1 MTGALEREA
10 AAPVPSVNRGRL
22 LVALTA
28 LHMLNDF
35 YGLILPP
42 LLPTLRDA
50 FQLSYTQLGVIPFV
64 GTAVSALLQPT
75 LGYVADRRRQR
86 RLFLALGFL
95 GYAVAMVW
103 LSSAGSYGLIL
114 VGAALL
120 GLASST
126 YHPQSATFL
135 LQYFSGRRG
144 FAQGVH
150 GLGNGLGFL
159 LAPLAVTT
167 LVPALGWQGTVRVL
181 ALPAL
186 LAAALVWLALREP
199 PVQGARGLFAGV
211 TGPVRLLTVVSG
223 LGLAGGFG
231 FLVWL
236 PSYYVAR
243 GYSFGDAGLLT
254 SAMVATGLIAQP
266 AGGALS
272 DRFGRRNVMI
282 WSLIGVALFQG
293 LFVFADGLPPMLAL
307 SLLAGLCY
315 AVLGPVVMVYAGEL
329 AAGGRTGTA
338 VGVVWGLG
346 ISFSA
351 VAPPLSGWAID
362 GFGFPAAFVGLAVT
376 SLVAAALAMRLPAA
390 QA

>member
-1 MTGALEREA
+1 VTDTLEREA
-10 AAPVPSVNRGRL
+10 TAPAPSINRGQM

-42 LLPTLRDA
+42 LLPALKEA
-50 FQLSYTQLGVIPFV
+50 FQLSYTQLGLIPFV
-64 GTAVSALLQPT
+64 GTAVSSVLQPT

-86 RLFLALGFL
+86 RLFMLAGFI
-95 GYAVAMVW
+95 GYALAMLW
-103 LSSAGSYGLIL
+103 LAAAGSYGLIL
-114 VGAALL
+114 VGAVLL

-135 LQYFSGRRG
+135 LHYFSARRG

-159 LAPLAVTT
+159 LAPLAAAT
-167 LVPALGWQGTVRVL
+167 LVPALGWQAALQIL

-186 LAAALVWLALREP
+186 VAAALVWLGLREP
-199 PVQGARGLFAGV
+199 PIRGARGFLAGV
-211 TGPVRLLTVVSG
+211 TGPVALLTVVSG
-223 LGLAGGFG
+223 LGLAGSFG

-236 PSYYVAR
+236 PSYYAAR
-243 GYSFGDAGLLT
+243 GYSLGEAGVLT
-254 SAMVATGLIAQP
+254 AAMVATGLIAQP

-272 DRFGRRNVMI
+272 DRFGRRSVMA
-282 WSLIGVALFQG
+282 WSLMGVALFQTA
-293 LFVFADGLPPMLAL
+293 FVFADSLAPMLAL
-307 SLLAGLCY
+307 SLLAGFAS
-315 AVLGPVVMVYAGEL
+315 AVVGPVVMVYAAEL

-346 ISFSA
+346 ISFSSL
-351 VAPPLSGWAID
+351 APPISGWVID
-362 GFGFPAAFVGLAVT
+362 GFGFAPAFVGLSVAT
-376 SLVAAALAMRLPAA
+376 LVAAGLATRLPAPGR
-390 QA
+390 

>member
-1 MTGALEREA
+1 
-10 AAPVPSVNRGRL
+10 VNRGRL
-22 LVALTA
+22 LLSLTA

-42 LLPTLRDA
+42 LLPALKET

-64 GTAVSALLQPT
+64 GTAVSSLLQPA
-75 LGYVADRRRQR
+75 LGYVADRRQQR
-86 RLFLALGFL
+86 RLFLVAGFV
-95 GYAVAMVW
+95 GYALAMLW
-103 LSSAGSYGLIL
+103 LASANSYALIL
-114 VGAALL
+114 VGAVLL

-135 LQYFSGRRG
+135 LHYFSQRRG

-159 LAPLAVTT
+159 LAPLAAAT
-167 LVPALGWQGTVRVL
+167 LVPALGWQSAVQLL

-186 LAAALVWLALREP
+186 VAAALVWFGLREP
-199 PVQGARGLFAGV
+199 PIQGAQGFLAGITKQV
-211 TGPVRLLTVVSG
+211 ALLTVVSG

-236 PSYYVAR
+236 PSYYAAR
-243 GYSFGDAGLLT
+243 GYTLGEAGLLT
-254 SAMVATGLIAQP
+254 AAMVATGLVAQP

-282 WSLIGVALFQG
+282 WSLVGVGVFQIA
-293 LFVFADGLPPMLAL
+293 FVFAETLAPMLAL
-307 SLLAGLCY
+307 SLLAGFFS
-315 AVLGPVVMVYAGEL
+315 AMVGPVVMVYAAEL

-346 ISFSA
+346 ISFSS
-351 VAPPLSGWAID
+351 VAPPISGRVID
-362 GFGFPAAFVGLAVT
+362 GFGFAPAFVGLSVVT
-376 SLVAAALAMRLPAA
+376 LVAAVLATRLPPARG
-390 QA
+390 